1 MIARLSGQIIDKS
14 ANSVVV
20 DVGGVG
26 YELLVPTRLLTG
38 LVMDEPATFFV
49 AEHIKED
56 TYNLMGFATADER
69 AMYYQLTSVNGVGP
83 KAGMMILS
91 AHEVADIQKAISEG
105 NLKIFSDV
113 SGIGGK
119 TAQRIILELKGKL
132 VTSTEAT
139 IGNDDQAY
147 KALIA
152 LGFSGLDAKQALKNV
167 DPSLDTQTRIKQAL
181 LEMGK

>member
-1 MIARLSGQIIDKS
+1 MIARLTGLIIEKG
-14 ANSVVV
+14 ANSVVI

-26 YELLVPTRLLTG
+26 YELQVPTRLVTG
-38 LVMDEPATFFV
+38 LVLDEPATFFV

-83 KAGMMILS
+83 KAGMTILS
-91 AHEVADIQKAISEG
+91 AHEVADIQKAIAES

-113 SGIGGK
+113 SGVGGK

-132 VTSTEAT
+132 VAVPEAA

-167 DPSLDTQTRIKQAL
+167 DPSLDTQVRIKQAL
-181 LEMGK
+181 LEIK